1 MIIISLFIWGK
12 LLSISLMRICWWG
25 IRCLT
30 HCFLFS
36 FTIGGQV
43 QRWNI
48 VCLTP
53 MVLLENQVRGLYQVQ
68 AQQRLAK
75 VAVINPKKTLQSK
88 PFLILSVADTVMH
101 FYGVYSSFKRL
112 PSKKMVIMEWRIKIH
127 FVWKRGGGF
136 IWKDVIVSSAR
147 RIFLILYER
156 CLAHWCVVLTIVL
169 MIWSQN

>member
-1 MIIISLFIWGK
+1 MPFPKQGYELGPPVFGYIFATKFCIRGIISSLYDLLLQQFPQKRARNCDFFCPNTKLLIWASSYCHIMIIISLFIWGK

-88 PFLILSVADTVMH
+88 PFLILSAADTLMH
-101 FYGVYSSFKRL
+101 FYGV
-112 PSKKMVIMEWRIKIH
+112 
-127 FVWKRGGGF
+127 
-136 IWKDVIVSSAR
+136 
-147 RIFLILYER
+147 
-156 CLAHWCVVLTIVL
+156 
-169 MIWSQN
+169 

>member
-88 PFLILSVADTVMH
+88 PFLILSAADTLMH

-112 PSKKMVIMEWRIKIH
+112 PSKKMVIMEWRIKTR
-127 FVWKRGGGF
+127 KSTQRC
-136 IWKDVIVSSAR
+136 AR
-147 RIFLILYER
+147 
-156 CLAHWCVVLTIVL
+156 LTWITWISL
-169 MIWSQN
+169 NYI